1 MNYSALAVH
10 CASLCLD
17 IVQNPTFSDLKHED
31 INAMYR
37 DVYLLIRERTSLLPE
52 KHKREKIFLCNLT
65 NGVISI
71 LHQCLH
77 HSSARDVNW
86 VLAALEQRIEN
97 SINQI
102 SLKRISEL
110 PRD

>member
-31 INAMYR
+31 INAMYQ

-52 KHKREKIFLCNLT
+52 KHEREKVFLCSVT
-65 NGVISI
+65 NGVISV
-71 LHQCLH
+71 LHQCQRYPE
-77 HSSARDVNW
+77 ARDVNW
-86 VLAALEQRIEN
+86 VLSALALRIEK
-97 SINQI
+97 SII
-102 SLKRISEL
+102 TA
-110 PRD
+110 